1 MLGAL
6 DHPPHLPTPLLSAM
20 LIFRIRKTFLMRL
33 LYFFWNNYR
42 WILSINGYYNVM
54 DRSKNM
60 KFFEIC
66 VKVLHHECH
75 EIGKKSIAKYH
86 LPVVWNKCLLTKN
99 IWYYKIIF
107 SLMNPALS
115 IKLAFMSAKYKDPLV
130 PVSTRDKKV
139 PTTFHENQIL
149 TLGN

>member
-75 EIGKKSIAKYH
+75 EIGKKSIENH
-86 LPVVWNKCLLTKN
+86 LLTKN

-130 PVSTRDKKV
+130 PLSTRDKKV

>member
-1 MLGAL
+1 M
-6 DHPPHLPTPLLSAM
+6 HSTTHPHLPTPLWSAM

-33 LYFFWNNYR
+33 LYFFWNSYR
-42 WILSINGYYNVM
+42 WISSINGYYNVM

-60 KFFEIC
+60 KCFEIC

-75 EIGKKSIAKYH
+75 EIGKKSIAKHH
-86 LPVVWNKCLLTKN
+86 LPVVWNKYLLTKN

-115 IKLAFMSAKYKDPLV
+115 KKLAFISTKYKDPLV
-130 PVSTRDKKV
+130 PLSTRDKKV